1 MKKFLFGLF
10 ALVLVAGCVQKSTK
24 QGQQK
29 TTENVDTIAL
39 KDAAFKSK
47 LIQEEGIKAIGNIDF
62 YISKEEFDKQQKIF
76 KEPLYHTNIND
87 NGYFLGE
94 YNFTNIDGNFLN
106 DSLLNVHFWGN
117 TIKYDE
123 YASKMPNQYN
133 ALLSILNTKYGL
145 PEYEK
150 ELPEWSKV
158 PSENVVMLGEWNLGF
173 KRLLVWVVSIGAN
186 YRLDFAYY
194 VPEMATRKN
203 EIEKEESIKTNQKA
217 AEIL

>member
-1 MKKFLFGLF
+1 MKKLLFSLF
-10 ALVLVAGCVQKSTK
+10 AVVLIVSCVQKSNK
-24 QGQQK
+24 Q
-29 TTENVDTIAL
+29 TPLENVDSVAL
-39 KDAAFKSK
+39 KDVAFKSK

-94 YNFTNIDGNFLN
+94 YNFINIDGNFLN

-117 TIKYDE
+117 TITYDE
-123 YASKMPNQYN
+123 YAAKMPNQYE
-133 ALLSILNTKYGL
+133 ALFSILNTKYGL
-145 PEYEK
+145 PEYKK
-150 ELPEWSKV
+150 ELPEWMQISNKDAKI
-158 PSENVVMLGEWNLGF
+158 LAEWNLGF
-173 KRLLVWVVSIGAN
+173 KKILVWVVCIGSN

-203 EIEKEESIKTNQKA
+203 AMEKEESIKINQKA